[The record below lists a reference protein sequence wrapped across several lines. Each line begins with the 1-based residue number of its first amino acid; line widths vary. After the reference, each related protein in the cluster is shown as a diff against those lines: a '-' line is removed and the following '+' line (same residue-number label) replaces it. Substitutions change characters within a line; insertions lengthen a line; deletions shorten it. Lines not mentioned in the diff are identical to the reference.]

1 MTKYSFFIFFILF
14 ILVNNQQCLF
24 GKNCPYNQGFCIDT
38 KCECVE
44 GYWSLMKKELPPES
58 QIFCNYEQYSLYL
71 PLFLEFVI
79 PLGLGHLFVGK
90 YWFALVKLILGITSF
105 LSGYYLTGKFEGPVL
120 IRTLKNK
127 LLGEEPIFEKT
138 DVKKIFR
145 GNRDLNKNN
154 NRENEEENIPLK
166 IKVVTI
172 IYNCTFYSFWT
183 MFVADLYFYYF
194 KIYKDGNGV
203 PFI

>member
-24 GKNCPYNQGFCIDT
+24 GQNCPYNQGFCIDT

-44 GYWSLMKKELPPES
+44 GYWSLMKKDLPPES

-71 PLFLEFVI
+71 PLFLEFLFPSV
-79 PLGLGHLFVGK
+79 GHLLVGK
-90 YWFALVKLILGITSF
+90 YWFALIKFILGLTSF
-105 LSGYYLTGKFEGPVL
+105 LSGYYLTGKIEIPHIVGTFKDKF
-120 IRTLKNK
+120 IS
-127 LLGEEPIFEKT
+127 EEPIFEKT
-138 DVKKIFR
+138 DAKTILR
-145 GNRDLNKNN
+145 GNRDKSKINN
-154 NRENEEENIPLK
+154 DENDEENIPRK

-172 IYNCTFYSFWT
+172 INNCSFYPFWI
-183 MFVADLYFYYF
+183 FWFADLYFYFF